1 MSEYEPFDFRREYF
15 PCALA
20 WFIDTKFYL
29 CTNKKYAIFISFFL
43 RYILINTILQQ
54 TA

>member
-1 MSEYEPFDFRREYF
+1 MNEYGPFDFRREYF
-15 PCALA
+15 PCAWL
-20 WFIDTKFYL
+20 IDIRFYL

-43 RYILINTILQQ
+43 RYILIITILQQ